1 MACGLD
7 LTGVKTVLRSRPLK
21 GGGASGLC
29 GLAVRLFNIITL
41 MTDSFGSVVALQGLF
56 S

>member
-1 MACGLD
+1 MFRMSVCQGTMMTMERCG
-7 LTGVKTVLRSRPLK
+7 R
-21 GGGASGLC
+21 
-29 GLAVRLFNIITL
+29 AVWLFNIITL

>member
-1 MACGLD
+1 MACGSALSEA
-7 LTGVKTVLRSRPLK
+7 KTDLRSRPLK
-21 GGGASGLC
+21 GGGASGLR

-41 MTDSFGSVVALQGLF
+41 MTDSFGSVVAPEGLL